1 MKTNIVLFTLAY
13 WIGCVVLLVGIQCFF
28 SWKQKRKR
36 KYSIKFA
43 LATLFGAPIVIPLAP
58 IVLGIDYIYRRYIKK
73 DPRMMSIDEYERKER
88 KKRDAK
94 CREYGIPVGTYYL
107 SFEHIAG
114 AGTVYCE
121 DCGHHEHVIGFTHG
135 AYECDFGRQCP
146 QCHTFVVEHN
156 VSTHY
161 HTIGPFTVDCLC
173 PKCGAVVHGKDEPW
187 DKGKDS
193 PLFCPQC
200 HGYNLT
206 YDIEYMT

>member
-1 MKTNIVLFTLAY
+1 MSY

-28 SWKQKRKR
+28 FWKQKSKR

-43 LATLFGAPIVIPLAP
+43 LATLFGAPFVIPLAP
-58 IVLGIDYIYRRYIKK
+58 IVFGIDYIYRQLIGRNIIKDK
-73 DPRMMSIDEYERKER
+73 YERKER
-88 KKRDAK
+88 KERDAK

-107 SFEHIAG
+107 SFERISG
-114 AGTVYCE
+114 GGTIYCE
-121 DCGHHEHVIGFTHG
+121 DCGHREKVIGFTHG

-156 VSTHY
+156 ASTHY
-161 HTIGPFTVDCLC
+161 HTIGPFTEDCLC

-193 PLFCPQC
+193 PLFCSQC
-200 HGYNLT
+200 HGYNL
-206 YDIEYMT
+206 EYHMEYIT